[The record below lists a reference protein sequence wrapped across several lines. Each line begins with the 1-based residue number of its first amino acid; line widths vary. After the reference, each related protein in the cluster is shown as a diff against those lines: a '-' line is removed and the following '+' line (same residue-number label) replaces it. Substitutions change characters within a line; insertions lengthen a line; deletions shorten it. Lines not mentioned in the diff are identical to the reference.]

1 MVPQPSVEA
10 VERYPLSD
18 TDIRKVLGKD
28 CKIIRYGDLD
38 EYQTLEQLLPK
49 SVDYLVLL
57 YEARKY
63 RGHWV
68 GILRYDDEFEFFDPY
83 GLKPDKELL
92 WTPPKLRHM
101 LDQAEPYLTVLINR
115 SDKDTVYNAVKYQEM
130 NSKVNTCGSHV
141 CHRIYR
147 MLYNHMNL
155 QEYFDFMKAT
165 KDKTGQDYD
174 EIVATWIRPKL
185 L

>member
-1 MVPQPSVEA
+1 MRS
-10 VERYPLSD
+10 
-18 TDIRKVLGKD
+18 
-28 CKIIRYGDLD
+28 GDLD
-38 EYQTLEQLLPK
+38 KYQTLEQLLPR
-49 SVDYLVLL
+49 SVDSLVLL
-57 YEARKY
+57 CEARKD
-63 RGHWV
+63 RGRWV
-68 GILRYDDEFEFFDPY
+68 CVRRYDNEFEFFDPY
-83 GLKPDKELL
+83 GFYPGKELL
-92 WTPPKLRHM
+92 WTPVKLRHM

-115 SDKDTVYNAVKYQEM
+115 SDKDTVYSAVKYQEM

-155 QEYFDFMKAT
+155 QQYFEFMKAT

-185 L
+185 